1 MSKKQKRDLMLEA
14 ELADEVLNIP
24 EDEIWT
30 YRIEGLQAP
39 RIVDRSVKPR
49 VKVLIIVFLIF
60 AISLSIFFSIRA
72 VSNDEF
78 KYAQV
83 DSGYE
88 FIKYSNPGQV
98 SEVSVDF
105 VDGDTSKP
113 YTEIHEYAFNC
124 DEKLVTINI
133 GKDVEKIDGKSFY
146 SCKNLENIFVDDDNR
161 YYCDVNGVL
170 YDKALT
176 TVICYPSAHDIYL
189 MREAGYGFTLPE
201 DGSITNDD
209 FHKAVSIIADT
220 LAKGE
225 DAAALKEDSTVQKFV
240 KLTGVEDFA
249 KYAEDYK
256 NTAGIYVIPSTVTE
270 IGKLAFAYSPVTE
283 IYIPVGVKSIGTLG
297 FFKAE
302 KLKEIYSYT
311 SEKTVSDTVLAKA
324 GKLNAVRSLP
334 DGLEFIGSDAF
345 TYDRNITYMYVPA
358 SVKEIGHHAFFN
370 MAFKSGD
377 YIEGTA
383 KINVELDE
391 KAFKANT
398 KTGESWL
405 PKIENGA
412 FKKNVDVVYS
422 AVREK

>member
-88 FIKYSNPGQV
+88 LIKYSNPGQV

-133 GKDVEKIDGKSFY
+133 GKDVEKIDCKSFY
-146 SCKNLENIFVDDDNR
+146 SCI
-161 YYCDVNGVL
+161 
-170 YDKALT
+170 
-176 TVICYPSAHDIYL
+176 IC
-189 MREAGYGFTLPE
+189 
-201 DGSITNDD
+201 
-209 FHKAVSIIADT
+209 
-220 LAKGE
+220 
-225 DAAALKEDSTVQKFV
+225 
-240 KLTGVEDFA
+240 
-249 KYAEDYK
+249 
-256 NTAGIYVIPSTVTE
+256 
-270 IGKLAFAYSPVTE
+270 
-283 IYIPVGVKSIGTLG
+283 
-297 FFKAE
+297 
-302 KLKEIYSYT
+302 
-311 SEKTVSDTVLAKA
+311 
-324 GKLNAVRSLP
+324 
-334 DGLEFIGSDAF
+334 
-345 TYDRNITYMYVPA
+345 
-358 SVKEIGHHAFFN
+358 
-370 MAFKSGD
+370 
-377 YIEGTA
+377 
-383 KINVELDE
+383 
-391 KAFKANT
+391 
-398 KTGESWL
+398 
-405 PKIENGA
+405 
-412 FKKNVDVVYS
+412 
-422 AVREK
+422 